1 MYYNFIVLLYFYF
14 QANKEN
20 GLSPGD
26 VTTSLAEKFEKAA
39 ANKKARNQT
48 KEAKRRRQELKEA
61 RSGKQH
67 AQETRE
73 GQTYESGIAFT
84 TSIVSPNISHIPDPP
99 KPPIIEQ
106 LPDTNYTMVYF
117 DLETTSTGMYRNA
130 LPEERM

>member
-48 KEAKRRRQELKEA
+48 KEAKRSPACSA
-61 RSGKQH
+61 RP
-67 AQETRE
+67 APTDV
-73 GQTYESGIAFT
+73 AC
-84 TSIVSPNISHIPDPP
+84 V
-99 KPPIIEQ
+99 
-106 LPDTNYTMVYF
+106 M
-117 DLETTSTGMYRNA
+117 
-130 LPEERM
+130 